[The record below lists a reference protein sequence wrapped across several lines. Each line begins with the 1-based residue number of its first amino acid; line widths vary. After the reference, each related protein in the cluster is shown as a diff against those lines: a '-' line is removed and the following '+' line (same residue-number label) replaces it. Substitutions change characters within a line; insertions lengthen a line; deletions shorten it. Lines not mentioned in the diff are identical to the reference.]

1 MKKKVNMNLQR
12 FAEDKTK
19 IADVIVPEV
28 FNQYVIERTAELSAF
43 YQSGVVVNNPELD
56 KLASSGGRLIN
67 MPYWNDLTGEDEVL
81 SDTESLGTD
90 KIVAGQDV
98 AVLLMRGKAWKSND
112 LSKALSGDDPMR
124 AIGDLVAAY
133 WARRQQVTLISTL
146 KGVFATAGTKMA
158 TNTHDISALTGN
170 EAAFTGENF
179 LDASYKLGDAEERLT
194 AISVHSMVYASL
206 RKQNL
211 IEYMLDSNN
220 AKIPTYM
227 GKRVIVDDGM
237 PKDGDVFTSY
247 IFGAGAVGLGNGA
260 APVPTETDRDSL
272 AGDDILINRQH
283 FLLHPRGVKFTDK
296 SVAGSSPTNAELSA
310 GTNWERVYE
319 PKNVRIVQ
327 FKHKLWTPEKAVVG
341 GEGK

>member
-1 MKKKVNMNLQR
+1 MKNQINMNLQL
-12 FAEDKTK
+12 FASDKTK

-56 KLASSGGRLIN
+56 VLASSGGRLIN
-67 MPYWNDLTGEDEVL
+67 MPYWNDLTGDDEVL
-81 SDTESLGTD
+81 SDTDPLSTD
-90 KIVAGQDV
+90 KITAGQDV
-98 AVLLMRGKAWKSND
+98 AVLLMRGKAWRSND
-112 LSKALSGDDPMR
+112 LAKALSGDDPMR

-146 KGVFATAGTKMA
+146 KGVFGAASTKMA
-158 TNTHDISALTGN
+158 SNTHDISAEDGN
-170 EAAFTGENF
+170 DGAFTSESF

-194 AISVHSMVYASL
+194 AISIHSMVYASL

-211 IEYMLDSNN
+211 IEYLLDSNN
-220 AKIPTYM
+220 QKIPLYM

-247 IFGAGAVGLGNGA
+247 IFGAGAVGLGNGS
-260 APVPTETDRDSL
+260 APVPTETDRDKL

-296 SVAGSSPTNAELSA
+296 SVAGSSPTNVELSI
-310 GTNWERVYE
+310 GGNWERVYE

-327 FKHKLWTPEKAVVG
+327 FKHKLWVPKTIVQG
-341 GEGK
+341 GTGE

>member
-1 MKKKVNMNLQR
+1 MKKKINMNLQR
-12 FAEDKTK
+12 FAADKTK

-112 LSKALSGDDPMR
+112 LAKALSGDDPMR

-158 TNTHDISALTGN
+158 TNTHDISGLTGN
-170 EAAFTGENF
+170 EAAFTGESF

-296 SVAGSSPTNAELSA
+296 SVVGSSPTNAELSA

-319 PKNVRIVQ
+319 PKNVRIIQ

>member
-1 MKKKVNMNLQR
+1 MKKKINMNLQR
-12 FAEDKTK
+12 FAADKTK

-112 LSKALSGDDPMR
+112 LAKALSGDDPMR

-158 TNTHDISALTGN
+158 TNTHDISGLTGN

-296 SVAGSSPTNAELSA
+296 SVAGSSPTNAELGT

-327 FKHKLWTPEKAVVG
+327 FKHKLWTPEKTVVG